1 MKPSDDAEVLAFET
15 EDLLGSKS
23 AARAVLLY
31 LFHRIERVL
40 DGRPTLIG
48 VDEAWFALDDPVFA
62 PKLRE
67 WLKTLRRKNA
77 SVLFST
83 QSLADVMRSAIAP
96 AVIES
101 CLSRIFLP
109 NARAIE
115 PESREAYERL
125 GLNARQIE
133 TIARA
138 VPKRDYWFQSAAG
151 CRLFEL
157 ALGPVA
163 LAICGASSAGELAA
177 IDRVLAESGSEAFAS
192 AWLRV
197 QGLPWAADLDRG
209 ASRRLRQ
216 GSRRRCMRSLKKT
229 LLAAV
234 ITAPFLTAPPQAQ
247 AQWAVIDTANL
258 AQNIMTA
265 AHSLEE
271 VNNQITQ
278 IQQFVQML
286 EYAARNV
293 ATLPFSILSQ
303 LQSSMTELD
312 SLMDQAQSLSY
323 DVNRLEQQFQD
334 LYPNYGASGGV

>member
-1 MKPSDDAEVLAFET
+1 M
-15 EDLLGSKS
+15 
-23 AARAVLLY
+23 
-31 LFHRIERVL
+31 
-40 DGRPTLIG
+40 IG

-83 QSLADVMRSAIAP
+83 QSLADITRSAVAP

-125 GLNARQIE
+125 GLNPRQIE

-163 LAICGASSAGELAA
+163 IVICGASRVEDLAA
-177 IDRVLAESGSEAFAS
+177 IDRLVIEAGRDRFAS
-192 AWLRV
+192 VWLRAR
-197 QGLPWAADLDRG
+197 GLAWAADLIE
-209 ASRRLRQ
+209 ARRPEMAEAP
-216 GSRRRCMRSLKKT
+216 GN
-229 LLAAV
+229 AA
-234 ITAPFLTAPPQAQ
+234 
-247 AQWAVIDTANL
+247 
-258 AQNIMTA
+258 
-265 AHSLEE
+265 
-271 VNNQITQ
+271 
-278 IQQFVQML
+278 
-286 EYAARNV
+286 
-293 ATLPFSILSQ
+293 
-303 LQSSMTELD
+303 
-312 SLMDQAQSLSY
+312 
-323 DVNRLEQQFQD
+323 
-334 LYPNYGASGGV
+334 

>member
-1 MKPSDDAEVLAFET
+1 M
-15 EDLLGSKS
+15 
-23 AARAVLLY
+23 LY
-31 LFHRIERVL
+31 LFHRIEQAL

-83 QSLADVMRSAIAP
+83 QSLADITRSAIAP

-109 NARAIE
+109 NARAVE

-125 GLNARQIE
+125 GLNDRQIE

-163 LAICGASSAGELAA
+163 LAICGASRAEDLAAVDRLIAGKGRDGFGEAWLHDRGLDWAGELVETRRQEFP
-177 IDRVLAESGSEAFAS
+177 ISEDAS
-192 AWLRV
+192 
-197 QGLPWAADLDRG
+197 
-209 ASRRLRQ
+209 S
-216 GSRRRCMRSLKKT
+216 
-229 LLAAV
+229 
-234 ITAPFLTAPPQAQ
+234 
-247 AQWAVIDTANL
+247 
-258 AQNIMTA
+258 
-265 AHSLEE
+265 
-271 VNNQITQ
+271 
-278 IQQFVQML
+278 
-286 EYAARNV
+286 
-293 ATLPFSILSQ
+293 
-303 LQSSMTELD
+303 
-312 SLMDQAQSLSY
+312 
-323 DVNRLEQQFQD
+323 
-334 LYPNYGASGGV
+334 